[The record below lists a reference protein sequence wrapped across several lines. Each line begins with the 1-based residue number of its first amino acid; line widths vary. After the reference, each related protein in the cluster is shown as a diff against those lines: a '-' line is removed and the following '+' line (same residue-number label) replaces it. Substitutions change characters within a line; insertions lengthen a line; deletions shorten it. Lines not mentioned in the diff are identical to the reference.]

1 MDVIGIDVGFGFTK
15 ASNGQQHVIFK
26 SLLGEQADIQ
36 FQTEF
41 EDSSQDKNL
50 HIKIEDESY
59 FVGDLAEK
67 QSTVRE
73 FTLDQ
78 SKLIANHL
86 KILALTA
93 TAACSGDNVSLHVV
107 SGLPVAYFRR
117 DSKKFKEQL
126 TGTHNVTT
134 YNRSGKAASKIMH
147 IASVKLVPQPMG
159 SFFNLLMDSSGH
171 IANRQLTRQKV
182 GIVDIGFRTTDFIIL
197 DRFRYIERGSATV
210 DTGISKC
217 FNAISSKLRQRSGAN
232 VELYRLYDAV
242 RTGSIRI
249 KGKEYTI
256 STLRDKV
263 YAHYAGSIADDI
275 NRLWESEW
283 DLDSIILTGGGAT
296 ELAKHLQPLIDG
308 NVIPVENESDA
319 RLNNVLG
326 YIKYGKY
333 DLNRHAQHQQSKTN
347 GETRNGSA
355 GQEAAAAQ
363 D

>member
-15 ASNGQQHVIFK
+15 ASNGQENVIFK
-26 SLLGEQADIQ
+26 SLIGEQADIQ

-41 EDSSQDKNL
+41 EDLSQDKNL
-50 HIKIEDESY
+50 HIKIEDEPY

-86 KILALTA
+86 KVLALTA
-93 TAACSGDNVSLHVV
+93 TSACAGDNVSLHVV
-107 SGLPVAYFRR
+107 SGLPVTYFKR
-117 DSKKFKEQL
+117 DSKKFRDQL
-126 TGTHNVTT
+126 TGTHNLTT
-134 YNRSGKAASKIMH
+134 YNRSGKSASKIVH

-159 SFFNLLMDSSGH
+159 SFFNLLMDSTGH
-171 IANRQLTRQKV
+171 IVNRQLTKQKV

-217 FNAISSKLRQRSGAN
+217 FTAIASKLRQRSGVT
-232 VELYRLYDAV
+232 VELYRLYEAV
-242 RTGSIRI
+242 RSGSIRI

-283 DLDSIILTGGGAT
+283 DLDAIILTGGGAT

-308 NVIPVENESDA
+308 NVIPVENEADA

-326 YIKYGKY
+326 YIKYGKF
-333 DLNRHAQHQQSKTN
+333 DLNRHAQQAKAN
-347 GETRNGSA
+347 GTKNAGTKGSA
-355 GQEAAAAQ
+355 EKPGQE
-363 D
+363 